1 MSDWGWKR
9 YVPVTVRRKKA
20 SKATARA
27 ARAGTALSPV
37 APSRGAIAKTFWG
50 KAWCTNLERYGD
62 FANRLPRGR
71 TYVRNG
77 SVIDLVISPGQVSAQ
92 VMGSFLYRVGLR
104 VAQLPATRW
113 KSIAADCAGSI
124 DSMVALL
131 QGQLSGPVMQRL
143 CRAGD
148 GLFPAPGEIEFS
160 CTCPDWASVCKHV
173 AAALYGIGARLDQ
186 QPELLFVL
194 RQVDGGDLLAQ
205 VGTGRPTSGK
215 QPPKSRLLDVSS
227 LDEVFGIEIAATPA
241 PAPARKAPAATT
253 ARKPRSQD
261 GEPTQM
267 RDAARG
273 RATPAQVPHATDGRP
288 TRAAAAGKRKSRRDQ
303 RRGMG
308 GCAGPGRAP

>member
-1 MSDWGWKR
+1 MSDWAWKR

-20 SKATARA
+20 SKAAARA

-205 VGTGRPTSGK
+205 VGTGRPASRK
-215 QPPKSRLLDVSS
+215 LPPKSRLLDVAS
-227 LDEVFGIEIAATPA
+227 LDEVFGIELGEA
-241 PAPARKAPAATT
+241 PVPARKAPAAAAARKPRAKRSGPARPAPAT
-253 ARKPRSQD
+253 ARKPRS
-261 GEPTQM
+261 
-267 RDAARG
+267 
-273 RATPAQVPHATDGRP
+273 
-288 TRAAAAGKRKSRRDQ
+288 GKR
-303 RRGMG
+303 G
-308 GCAGPGRAP
+308 